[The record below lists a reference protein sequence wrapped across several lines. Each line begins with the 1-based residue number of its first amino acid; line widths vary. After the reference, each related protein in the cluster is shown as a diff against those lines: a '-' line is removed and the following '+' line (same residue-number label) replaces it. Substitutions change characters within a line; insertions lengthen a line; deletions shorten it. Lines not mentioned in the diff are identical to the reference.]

1 MRTSR
6 TARRK
11 SPGLGLLIKQQGL
24 AMVQT
29 APGQDSANEMPLW
42 HWQAL
47 GSFADELMPD
57 GAWPDPKWVR
67 QVRQRSGFQAHLLA
81 MAIPREHLYSLHLQI
96 DSDIPQRQLRA
107 VLSERLQ
114 DSLPWPLQ
122 DCLWDFQTVAAAQ
135 APTAAPLDSGRP
147 AWLNQA
153 MQEQPMHNIEV
164 LAMPREWAAQ
174 CEQWCSQAGL
184 QLVRLEPPWQA
195 SLLWQNYA
203 QNHSVGL
210 LQENPAIY
218 DAGFSE
224 EEQAVVGGLALGVVL
239 T

>member
-1 MRTSR
+1 MRTIR

-24 AMVQT
+24 AMVQS
-29 APGQDSANEMPLW
+29 APDQGCAKHLPLW

-47 GSFADELMPD
+47 DGFAEAWMPD

-67 QVRQRSGFQAHLLA
+67 QVRQRSGFQAQLLA
-81 MAIPREHLYSLHLQI
+81 MAIPKEHLYSLNLQI
-96 DSDIPQRQLRA
+96 DSGVPLRQRRA

-114 DSLPWPLQ
+114 DSLPWPLK
-122 DCLWDFQTVAAAQ
+122 DCLWDFQTVAAIQ
-135 APTAAPLDSGRP
+135 APSAGSLDSGRP

-153 MQEQPMHNIEV
+153 MQEQPVQHIEV
-164 LAMPREWAAQ
+164 LAMPREWATQ
-174 CEQWCSQAGL
+174 CEHWCNQAGM

-195 SLLWQNYA
+195 RLRWQNYA
-203 QNHSVGL
+203 QHHSVGL

-218 DAGFSE
+218 EAGLSE
-224 EEQAVVGGLALGVVL
+224 EEQAVVAGLALGV
-239 T
+239 TMT

>member
-6 TARRK
+6 NARRK

-29 APGQDSANEMPLW
+29 AAAHASPTALPLW

-47 GSFADELMPD
+47 GSLADEVMPD
-57 GAWPDPKWVR
+57 GSWPDPKWVR
-67 QVRQRSGFQAHLLA
+67 QVRQRSGFQAQLLA
-81 MAIPREHLYSLHLQI
+81 MAIPREHLFSMQLPMH
-96 DSDIPQRQLRA
+96 SGIPPRQLRA
-107 VLSERLQ
+107 ALSERLQ
-114 DSLPWPLQ
+114 DSLPWPLVE
-122 DCLWDFQTVAAAQ
+122 CLWDFQTVEAAQ
-135 APTAAPLDSGRP
+135 TRSAAPLDSGRP

-153 MQEQPMHNIEV
+153 MQDQPVQHIEV
-164 LAMPREWAAQ
+164 LAMPRDWATQ

-195 SLLWQNYA
+195 SLRWQTYA

-218 DAGFSE
+218 ESGLSE
-224 EEQAVVGGLALGVVL
+224 DEQAVVGGLALGVVSP
-239 T
+239 